1 VICTFDSNVLVYALV
16 GQPEPRGERAREL
29 ILRGTESDTAILIL
43 QALAEFSTVAMRKY
57 RLRAADVQTRVDAFR
72 ESMPVEAAAEQD
84 LSAALDMVREHRIGF
99 WDALLCATADRAG
112 LQYLLSEDMQD
123 GRRLG
128 NLRIVNPFRPE
139 NAALIDRILPP

>member
-1 VICTFDSNVLVYALV
+1 MICTFDSNVLIYALV
-16 GQPEPRGERAREL
+16 GPPEPRGDRAREL
-29 ILRGTESDTAILIL
+29 LLRGTKSDAAILLL

-84 LSAALDMVREHRIGF
+84 LAAALYMVREHRIGF

-128 NLRIVNPFRPE
+128 GLRIANPFRPE
-139 NAALIDRILPP
+139 NATLIDRILPP

>member
-1 VICTFDSNVLVYALV
+1 VICTFDSNVLIYAIV
-16 GQPEPRGERAREL
+16 EPPEPRADRAREL
-29 ILRGTESDTAILIL
+29 ILRGTQGNTATLLL

-57 RLRAADVQTRVDAFR
+57 RLRPSDVQSRVNALR
-72 ESMPVEAAAEQD
+72 GSIPVEAAVERD
-84 LSAALDMVREHRIGF
+84 LSVALDLVRDHRIGF
-99 WDALLCATADRAG
+99 WDALLCATADRSA

-128 NLRIVNPFRPE
+128 GLRIVNPFRPE